1 MSEPEITEDEERLLA
16 LLENSHSFPCAF
28 TFKLIYRTE
37 PGVQE
42 RLMST
47 LCEAAAV
54 PTEDVSVK
62 TRASAAGRF
71 VSMTVDLPVQ
81 DGLEVLRI
89 YRLIGDQD
97 EVISYF

>member
-1 MSEPEITEDEERLLA
+1 
-16 LLENSHSFPCAF
+16 
-28 TFKLIYRTE
+28 
-37 PGVQE
+37 
-42 RLMST
+42 
-47 LCEAAAV
+47 V
-54 PTEDVSVK
+54 PVEDVAVK

>member
-1 MSEPEITEDEERLLA
+1 
-16 LLENSHSFPCAF
+16 
-28 TFKLIYRTE
+28 
-37 PGVQE
+37 
-42 RLMST
+42 
-47 LCEAAAV
+47 V
-54 PTEDVSVK
+54 PVEDVSVK

-81 DGLEVLRI
+81 DGLEVLSL